1 MKKSLQLLLLL
12 SIVSNSLLAQVPNC
26 NAPTP
31 YAEQAHHI
39 LKNLD
44 KSQVPTGILYQEVFP
59 WADLD
64 QFDATSQTDTS
75 TNYHFFQSY
84 SEIFY
89 SSYNSWSMIQPTELE
104 TNISTFHSNKDFHHP
119 IGILDYNF
127 NSLSA
132 DAVTNNQLYVSNGQ
146 LYDVQGR
153 SSSPYL
159 TKRTFMSGL
168 LQANSIENFYDG
180 THYLY
185 FQPSYTFT
193 NRNIQIS
200 NYEYIDF
207 YIDGVFMQRNYT
219 NGNNYLTVPLYFSQF
234 EGEST
239 FSIIYH
245 KTTGEDEV
253 SRIQLKR
260 KIYKNFTSCDGGN
273 QVFITGDSFDGGY
286 GTGAYGAQG
295 RGYIFFA
302 QNNCASQQL
311 KKVVI
316 FVDGFDPNNGRNAWS
331 IWESR
336 VNAEL
341 TDINEQSVF
350 FGDELRSPAKGF
362 DVVIYDYDEDAT
374 NRGGGGYVENNGIAF
389 ARFLEKLYTLHQST
403 LEQDFIIIAPSMAGL
418 VVRYGLAWAEQNNI
432 AHHAALYV
440 SFDAPHQGAHVTS
453 GVQQSIDM
461 FTQYGGLKQYESVKN
476 TVHQTNAGKQML
488 INHSSQESETFQ
500 AHPYRQQ
507 FLSNLSAVGSYP
519 QNLRKIAISDGNR
532 NGILKS
538 QAENG
543 FEPCDEMLAVK
554 IKQRLKPFCN
564 SCNKLTVE
572 TFAQTNSTR
581 CKSMEMTV
589 KNNANLLKTLIGATT
604 EDKFTFY
611 SEPVYTNKSFDKV
624 PGAMFGPE
632 ADFDLDWWQKGIAWS
647 LFGSLKIENNLM
659 PKSNFLPTVSSVDYS
674 FPNNESYDIY
684 KSFSGITLSKCAG
697 TTPFDTV
704 YALSEDFNH
713 ARIDAGLLEIFRDEI
728 YNLKSKSVCSGSC
741 PEYLTLSNPLPNG
754 TRDNYEASKA
764 VLLLPNFNAENGT
777 TITATIGCQNGTMA
791 LSNGYFPKN
800 QPKLNSILSTCP
812 FTWDVS
818 KNQISCGIG
827 VTNFK
832 IFVKNIDINTY
843 AEFSIDGINFYAAN
857 TGDKGHEWQLLSNPG
872 QPQTFYARPK
882 NEPTNIISINLNYCN

>member
-1 MKKSLQLLLLL
+1 MKKTLQLLFLL
-12 SIVSNSLLAQVPNC
+12 SIVSNRLSAQVPNC
-26 NAPTP
+26 NAPTS
-31 YAEQAHHI
+31 YSEQARHI

-44 KSQVPTGILYQEVFP
+44 KSQIPTGILYQEVFP
-59 WADLD
+59 WADID

-89 SSYNSWSMIQPTELE
+89 SSYNSSNLVHPADLE
-104 TNISTFHSNKDFHHP
+104 NSISNFHSNKDFHHAM
-119 IGILDYNF
+119 GIIDYNF
-127 NSLSA
+127 NSLSP
-132 DAVTNNQLYVSNGQ
+132 DAIANNQLYVVNNQ

-159 TKRTFMSGL
+159 SKRTFMSGL

-185 FQPSYTFT
+185 FEPSFTFT
-193 NRNIQIS
+193 NRNAQIS
-200 NYEYIDF
+200 NYQYIDF

-219 NGNNYLTVPLYFSQF
+219 NGSNYLTVPLYFPQF

-253 SRIQLKR
+253 SRIRLKR
-260 KIYKNFTSCDGGN
+260 KINKNFTSCNGGN

-302 QNNCASQQL
+302 DNNCASQQL

-316 FVDGFDPNNGRNAWS
+316 FVDGFDPNNGRNAWT

-336 VNAEL
+336 VNAEIR
-341 TDINEQSVF
+341 DNNQQIVK
-350 FGDELRSPAKGF
+350 FGNELRTNGY

-403 LEQDFIIIAPSMAGL
+403 LQQDFIIIAPSMAAL
-418 VVRYGLAWAEQNNI
+418 VVRYGLTWAEKNNV
-432 AHHAALYV
+432 AHHGALYV
-440 SFDAPHQGAHVTS
+440 SFDGPHQGAHVTS

-461 FTQYGGLKQYESVKN
+461 FTQYGGLKQYENIKN
-476 TVHQTNAGKQML
+476 AVHQTNAGKQML

-507 FLSNLSAVGSYP
+507 FLTNLATVGNYP
-519 QNLRKIAISDGNR
+519 QNIRKIAISDGNR

-538 QAENG
+538 QAING

-554 IKQRLKPFCN
+554 IKQRLRPFCN

-589 KNNANLLKTLIGATT
+589 KNNANVLKALIGATT

-611 SEPVYTNKSFDKV
+611 SEPVYTNKSYDKAQ
-624 PGAMFGPE
+624 GGMFVLE
-632 ADFDLDWWQKGIAWS
+632 ADIELYWWQKGIAWALS
-647 LFGSLKIENNLM
+647 GSLKIEKNLM
-659 PKSNFLPTVSSVDYS
+659 PKSNFVPTISSADYS
-674 FPNNESYDIY
+674 FPNNEAYNIY
-684 KSFSGITLSKCAG
+684 KNFSGITLSKCAG

-704 YALSEDFNH
+704 YALSQDFNH
-713 ARIDAGLLEIFRDEI
+713 ARIDGDLLEIFRNEI
-728 YNLKSKSVCSGSC
+728 YNLKTKSVCSGLC
-741 PEYLTLSNPLPNG
+741 PDYLTLNSPLPSN
-754 TRDNYEASKA
+754 SKQTYKA
-764 VLLLPNFNAENGT
+764 AKAINLEPNFIA
-777 TITATIGCQNGTMA
+777 QNGTVIKA
-791 LSNGYFPKN
+791 EIGCDNLSIAKVNNN
-800 QPKLNSILSTCP
+800 QNQNINSILPVCE
-812 FTWDVS
+812 FDWDLAQTEIYC
-818 KNQISCGIG
+818 NPGTG
-827 VTNFK
+827 TNTFK
-832 IFVKNIDINTY
+832 IFVNRYFDISSY
-843 AEFSIDGINFYAAN
+843 PEFSIDGSTWYKPNN
-857 TGDKGHEWQLLSNPG
+857 GDKGAQWILLSNPG
-872 QPQTFYARPK
+872 QPQIFYARPK
-882 NEPTNIISINLNYCN
+882 NDPNKTISMTLNYCN